1 MCLRC
6 QMCMCPSINNVTVT
20 LAQAQNASLSSISLF
35 YMTRPILV
43 LSVICAKLGIRYGT
57 QLLPIY
63 LEPGNEFWN
72 QVRVPGSLQITSLY
86 TITMAS

>member
-1 MCLRC
+1 
-6 QMCMCPSINNVTVT
+6 MCPSINNVTVT

-72 QVRVPGSLQITSLY
+72 QVRVLGCCYKSL
-86 TITMAS
+86 MASVTL